1 MSPTRRHRAARAGLA
16 QVRGLARSVVEN
28 MVAAPRPALASLAA
42 GLTVAAAVG
51 GLLSRTA
58 AVVTATVVA
67 TVGTGVSA
75 FVLIRLSLRIHARA
89 HSFGPCRGAGY
100 LGLGTA
106 VAAAAAAVA
115 GVLAAVSG
123 PSAATMAL
131 QMGTATAATSYAAG
145 LLLLPGAAPTLGMRL
160 RHGLDGAGIGT
171 AVFLVTWLLVLAPA
185 RQGPPSGAQV
195 LVGLTISVALAVTV
209 ITGLRAAQHRPL
221 AMVCAAGVA
230 LAVVGLA
237 LPALGRQGPGWLLA
251 AGVALVSGP
260 PLMIFGASRATS
272 APAGGVATPY
282 KGGLAAQPLLAVPV
296 AAAVGAAAYHAV
308 TRGQFDRVA
317 GTVGL
322 LLIGVVVLRESLGAL
337 DVRRYA
343 TRLSEQQARF
353 QALVAGSADVTMV
366 LDTELVV
373 RWQSPAAARL
383 LGLSDQD
390 VLDRP
395 FLARVHTEDARRLAD
410 RLTEVLAGTADTDEP
425 VRARLRDGFGGWR
438 DTESVIRD
446 MRFAPEVGALV
457 VHVRD
462 VAEVAGLQRRLDDA
476 TRTDPLTGLPNE
488 RRLLELAA
496 SKLAT
501 GTRAAIVVVGL
512 HGVAGVNELYGTA
525 AGDAILVQAAER
537 IRADADEGDVVARLS
552 GQRFAV
558 LTGCS
563 ALRAYPRAGRFV
575 DTVAQ
580 PYDLSCGPAR
590 LTACAGVADLHG
602 PVEPDLAL
610 WHAATAADRA
620 HARGPGRV
628 EGYDEGLAAALRR
641 RATIEQKLAS
651 AIRAGEFDLV
661 YQPVVDLR
669 HKLPVAVEA
678 LLRWRLPELG
688 LIPPLEVVAA
698 AEELGCIAELDTRVL
713 RRACRQLARWRNE
726 RHDLAVAV
734 NVSPWQLTGDQ
745 FPAVVEDALAR
756 TGVPADRLIVEVA
769 ARDVP
774 TAAVQVPAPRTA
786 PPDDV
791 PAGPLAA
798 LRAMGVRVAL
808 DHFGSGSLG
817 LAQLPQ
823 LPVDLVKV
831 DRSLFAEPSSALVDV
846 VITLG
851 NRLGFEVA
859 AVGVET
865 EADLATLRAAGC
877 PTGQGN
883 LLGAP
888 GHAERV
894 EAYLEEHRA
903 RLL

>member
-1 MSPTRRHRAARAGLA
+1 M
-16 QVRGLARSVVEN
+16 RGLARSMVEQT
-28 MVAAPRPALASLAA
+28 VAAPKPALAAFAA
-42 GLTVAAAVG
+42 GLTVASVVG
-51 GLLSRTA
+51 GLLSLTA
-58 AVVTATVVA
+58 AVVIATVVA

-106 VAAAAAAVA
+106 VAAATTAVA

-123 PSAATMAL
+123 PSAATIAL
-131 QMGTATAATSYAAG
+131 QMGTATAATSYATG
-145 LLLLPGAAPTLGMRL
+145 LLLLPGAAPTVGARL

-185 RQGPPSGAQV
+185 DRGVPSGAQV
-195 LVGLTISVALAVTV
+195 LVGLTVSVALAVTV

-221 AMVCAAGVA
+221 AMVCAAGAA
-230 LAVVGLA
+230 LAVVGMA

-260 PLMIFGASRATS
+260 PFMIFGASRATT
-272 APAGGVATPY
+272 APAGGAAAPY
-282 KGGLAAQPLLAVPV
+282 RGGLAAHPLLAVPV

-308 TRGQFDRVA
+308 TVGSFDRVA
-317 GTVGL
+317 GTVGI

-353 QALVAGSADVTMV
+353 QALVAGSADLTMV

-383 LGLSDQD
+383 FGLSDQD

-395 FLARVHTEDARRLAD
+395 FLARVHTDDARRVAD
-410 RLTEVLAGTADTDEP
+410 RLTAVLAGTCDSDEP
-425 VRARLRDGFGGWR
+425 VRSRLRDGNGCWR
-438 DTESVIRD
+438 DTDSVIRD

-462 VAEVAGLQRRLDDA
+462 VADVAGLQRRLDDA

-488 RRLLELAA
+488 RRLLELTA
-496 SKLAT
+496 SRLAT
-501 GTRAAIVVVGL
+501 GSRAAIVVVGL

-525 AGDAILVQAAER
+525 AGDAVLVQAAER
-537 IRADADEGDVVARLS
+537 IRADADADDVVARLS

-575 DTVAQ
+575 EAVAE
-580 PYDLSCGPAR
+580 PYELSCGPAR
-590 LTACAGVADLHG
+590 VTACAGVADLHG

-641 RATIEQKLAS
+641 RATIEQTLAS
-651 AIRAGEFDLV
+651 AIRAGAFDLV
-661 YQPVVDLR
+661 YQPVIDLKT
-669 HKLPVAVEA
+669 KLPVAVEA
-678 LLRWRLPELG
+678 LLRWRLPDIG
-688 LIPPLEVVAA
+688 LVPPLEVVAA
-698 AEELGCIAELDTRVL
+698 AEELGCVDELDTRVL
-713 RRACRQLARWRNE
+713 RRACRQLARWRRE
-726 RHDLAVAV
+726 GHDLTVAV
-734 NVSPWQLTGDQ
+734 NMSPWRLKDDEL
-745 FPAVVEDALAR
+745 PAIVDDALTR
-756 TGVPADRLIVEVA
+756 TGVPADRLIMEVA

-774 TAAVQVPAPRTA
+774 TTAVLPHQRAPDESPR
-786 PPDDV
+786 
-791 PAGPLAA
+791 PLAA
-798 LRAMGVRVAL
+798 LRDLGVRVAL

-817 LAQLPQ
+817 LAQLPH

-865 EADLATLRAAGC
+865 ETDLATLRSAGC
-877 PTGQGN
+877 VTGQGN

-888 GHAERV
+888 AHAERV
-894 EAYLEEHRA
+894 EAYLDEHRA
-903 RLL
+903 RRL

>member
-1 MSPTRRHRAARAGLA
+1 
-16 QVRGLARSVVEN
+16 
-28 MVAAPRPALASLAA
+28 MVAAPKPALTALAA
-42 GLTVAAAVG
+42 GLAAAATVG
-51 GLLSRTA
+51 GLLSLRVA
-58 AVVTATVVA
+58 IVVATVVA
-67 TVGTGVSA
+67 AVGTGGSA

-106 VAAAAAAVA
+106 IAAAAAAVA

-123 PSAATMAL
+123 PSAATVAL

-171 AVFLVTWLLVLAPA
+171 AVFLVAWLLVLAPA
-185 RQGPPSGAQV
+185 EHGPPSGAQV

-221 AMVCAAGVA
+221 ALVCAAGVA
-230 LAVVGLA
+230 LAVIGLA

-260 PLMIFGASRATS
+260 PLMIFGASRATT
-272 APAGGVATPY
+272 APAGGAATPY
-282 KGGLAAQPLLAVPV
+282 RGGLAAQPLLAVPV
-296 AAAVGAAAYHAV
+296 AAAISAAAYHAV
-308 TRGQFDRVA
+308 TVGAFDRVA
-317 GTVGL
+317 GTVGV
-322 LLIGVVVLRESLGAL
+322 LLIGAVVLRESLGAL

-390 VLDRP
+390 VLERP
-395 FLARVHTEDARRLAD
+395 FLARVHTDDARRVAD
-410 RLTEVLAGTADTDEP
+410 RLTAVLAGTADTDDP
-425 VRARLRDGFGGWR
+425 VQARLRDGFGGWR

-462 VAEVAGLQRRLDDA
+462 VAEVAGLQRQLDDA

-488 RRLLELAA
+488 RRLLEFAA
-496 SKLAT
+496 SRLAT

-525 AGDAILVQAAER
+525 AGDAILQAAAGR

-575 DTVAQ
+575 DAVAEA
-580 PYDLSCGPAR
+580 YDLSCGPAR
-590 LTACAGVADLHG
+590 LTANAGVADLHG
-602 PVEPDLAL
+602 PVDPDLAL

-641 RATIEQKLAS
+641 RATIEQKLAN

-661 YQPVVDLR
+661 YQPMIDLKTR
-669 HKLPVAVEA
+669 MPVAVEA
-678 LLRWRLPELG
+678 LLRWRIQDLG
-688 LIPPLEVVAA
+688 LVPPIEVVAA
-698 AEELGCIAELDTRVL
+698 AEELGCVDELDTRVL
-713 RRACRQLARWRNE
+713 RRACRQLARWR
-726 RHDLAVAV
+726 RDGHDLTMAV
-734 NVSPWQLTGDQ
+734 NVSPGQLKGDLL
-745 FPAVVEDALAR
+745 PAMVEDALGR
-756 TGVPADRLIVEVA
+756 TDVPANRLIVEVA

-774 TAAVQVPAPRTA
+774 TAAVNVPTPRL
-786 PPDDV
+786 PDDT
-791 PAGPLAA
+791 PAGPLPA
-798 LRAMGVRVAL
+798 LRALGVRVAL

-817 LAQLPQ
+817 LAQLPR

-831 DRSLFAEPSSALVDV
+831 DRSLFADPASALVDV

-851 NRLGFEVA
+851 GRLGFEVA

-865 EADLATLRAAGC
+865 DAELATLRDAGC
-877 PTGQGN
+877 ATGQGN

-888 GHAERV
+888 AHAERV